1 MLCPDLPIT
10 KSDDDVLNR
19 GSFAESLAKTI
30 VQYSSP
36 SSLTIGLYGR
46 WGSGKTSLLNIIF
59 ENVEKIDDSVAIIR
73 FDPWLCSDPRQLVTQ
88 FFKQMATAIKVKKP
102 KAEKVW
108 ELIDQYADVFDLTS
122 FLNVRGIAVVPFF
135 RILAKIA
142 KKQAEQ
148 RSKDVQKSKEQ
159 IAARLSKEKLKIV
172 VSIDDIKTFRNGL
185 VTAATARPQISM
197 RIWTQPQRK
206 LRAMRCREMWISAQM
221 LQRKA
226 EQERKKG
233 KNLGE
238 NWGKN
243 EK

>member
-46 WGSGKTSLLNIIF
+46 WGSGKTSLLNMIF

-122 FLNVRGIAVVPFF
+122 FLNVRGIAVAPFF

-148 RSKDVQKSKEQ
+148 RSKDVQ
-159 IAARLSKEKLKIV
+159 
-172 VSIDDIKTFRNGL
+172 
-185 VTAATARPQISM
+185 
-197 RIWTQPQRK
+197 
-206 LRAMRCREMWISAQM
+206 
-221 LQRKA
+221 
-226 EQERKKG
+226 
-233 KNLGE
+233 
-238 NWGKN
+238 
-243 EK
+243 